1 MKKICA
7 CLFLVSVML
16 FSASCNRRNEI
27 VHRYESEVEA
37 ESARQESH
45 VLIHNPDEPAYTGPY
60 PNDRGWVIEHIR
72 KDGDK
77 GYYEDKTLEDL
88 QVLFTPSGSN
98 QVGYVITPTGV
109 IFEGANDL
117 YFYNKLSGNFSVCCP
132 DPLCQG
138 DCLWATT
145 PLCLYVSKEHMY
157 FSADKRNI
165 PDAPEESVVYFRCD
179 LNRNHIE
186 VLYEDTYANDTI
198 VWAEGDKVYLTRL
211 TYRADDSAVCAYGLF
226 DCQTEEFTKL
236 SESKNMEGIYGVAGG
251 RLWYGDTRTGKLY
264 SSNLDM
270 TDEKEHFS
278 EYEFASISKMG
289 EDFLLLQIA
298 PYPEEPW
305 YLPTHVYNI
314 GTGELADISSWSGS
328 MYNYTINGDYLYYQK
343 KLSEEEIAA
352 SPHREYYEY
361 ETEYETIKY
370 FSDTMFIP
378 IKKTVTC
385 PNMAAGRLWRMN
397 LNTMEEELL
406 LEISYNGIPGLI
418 GDYVVDGDVCYLS
431 CSPYLNYLN
440 YYTSENWPD
449 CKEEYTGGGF
459 MLVDFSNGTIRFL
472 DSSGVEPHT

>member
-1 MKKICA
+1 MKKLFI
-7 CLFLVSVML
+7 CLFLLSVL
-16 FSASCNRRNEI
+16 FLSASCNHRQEI
-27 VHRYESEVEA
+27 VDKYESEIEA
-37 ESARQESH
+37 ASDSPDSN
-45 VLIHNPDEPAYTGPY
+45 VLTHDPDEPEYVGTY
-60 PNDRGWVIEHIR
+60 PNDRGWKIEAIR
-72 KDGDK
+72 GEGDK

-88 QVLFTPSGSN
+88 QALFTPSGAN
-98 QVGYVITPTGV
+98 QVAYVITPAGV

-117 YFYNKLSGNFSVCCP
+117 YFYNKLTGNFSVCCP
-132 DPLCQG
+132 DPLCEG

-145 PLCLYVSKEHMY
+145 PLCLHVSEEHMY
-157 FSADKRNI
+157 FVADKQNLLN
-165 PDAPEESVVYFRCD
+165 APEEAVVYFRCD

-211 TYRADDSAVCAYGLF
+211 SYRADDSAVCAYGIF
-226 DCQTEEFTKL
+226 DCKTGEFTKL
-236 SESKNMEGIYGVAGG
+236 SGNKNMEGIYGVAGG

-278 EYEFASISKMG
+278 EYESASISKMG

-314 GTGELADISSWSGS
+314 GTGELTDISSWSGS

-352 SPHREYYEY
+352 SPHKEYYEY

-378 IKKTVTC
+378 IKKKVTC

-406 LEISYNGIPGLI
+406 LEMSYDGIPGLI

-440 YYTSENWPD
+440 YYTAENWPD
-449 CKEEYTGGGF
+449 CQEEYTGGGF